1 MQLVHNE
8 KQMPAT
14 APAVN
19 DTQREL
25 LAKLGR
31 ELRAARERQKVSAV
45 AAAEAAGLSRVTLH
59 RIERGEPSVAMGA
72 WIAVAST
79 LGVTLG
85 VLDPNAAARTPASIP
100 ERIRLDDYPQL
111 RKLAWQL
118 PGVKELGPKE
128 ALDLYERYWRHVD
141 RASLSP
147 TESALIEALSQAFG
161 GGRLLV

>member
-1 MQLVHNE
+1 
-8 KQMPAT
+8 MPAA

-19 DTQREL
+19 QDQREL
-25 LAKLGR
+25 LAKLGQQ
-31 ELRAARERQKVSAV
+31 LRATREQQKVSAV
-45 AAAEAAGLSRVTLH
+45 AAAEAAGVSRVTLH

-72 WIAVAST
+72 WVAVAST

-85 VLDPNAAARTPASIP
+85 LLHPHAAAKSSFVLP

-111 RKLAWQL
+111 KKLAWQL
-118 PGVKELGPKE
+118 PGVQEVSAKE
-128 ALDLYERYWRHVD
+128 ALDLYERNWRHVD

-147 TESALIEALSQAFG
+147 RELSLIEALSQGLG

>member
-1 MQLVHNE
+1 
-8 KQMPAT
+8 MPAA
-14 APAVN
+14 APAVT
-19 DTQREL
+19 DAQREL

-31 ELRAARERQKVSAV
+31 ELRVARERQKVSAV
-45 AAAEAAGLSRVTLH
+45 AAAEAAGVSRVTLH

-79 LGVTLG
+79 LGATLG
-85 VLDPNAAARTPASIP
+85 VLHPGAAATTSVAIP

-118 PGVKELGPKE
+118 TGVQELGPKE
-128 ALDLYERYWRHVD
+128 ALELYERNWRHVD

-147 TESALIEALSQAFG
+147 TESALIEALSRAFG